1 MMSTVKRHRTIKLPL
16 ALVESLEKFQKTDR
30 AKKLGL
36 HSITSTV
43 EYFVRQGIDQ
53 SKV

>member
-1 MMSTVKRHRTIKLPL
+1 MSTVKRFRTIKLP
-16 ALVESLEKFQKTDR
+16 ESLVKSLEEFQKTDK

-43 EYFVRQGIDQ
+43 EYFVRKGIDNGTI
-53 SKV
+53 K